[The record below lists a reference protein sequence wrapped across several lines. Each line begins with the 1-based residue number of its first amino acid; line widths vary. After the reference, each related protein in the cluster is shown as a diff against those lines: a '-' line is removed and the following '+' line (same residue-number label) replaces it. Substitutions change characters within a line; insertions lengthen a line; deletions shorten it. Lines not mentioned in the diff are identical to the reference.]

1 MVCSLGV
8 IASNVVVVMITD
20 MPPPLEDMSELLRT
34 IASTRDFVK
43 PKGTVKKSPST
54 GTDSYS
60 SMSKAED
67 DARQIQRH
75 AWVCGN
81 II

>member
-1 MVCSLGV
+1 MT
-8 IASNVVVVMITD
+8 TD

-34 IASTRDFVK
+34 VGSTRDFFVK
-43 PKGTVKKSPST
+43 PKGTVNKSASAGPE
-54 GTDSYS
+54 SYS

-81 II
+81 IIYILLLIL